1 MRDGNGGSVMVAAVT
16 DEGGWSGFKDASS
29 VCDIGI
35 SCEAMD
41 EFVIPVGDRLCKVEL
56 EDG

>member
-1 MRDGNGGSVMVAAVT
+1 MVAAVT